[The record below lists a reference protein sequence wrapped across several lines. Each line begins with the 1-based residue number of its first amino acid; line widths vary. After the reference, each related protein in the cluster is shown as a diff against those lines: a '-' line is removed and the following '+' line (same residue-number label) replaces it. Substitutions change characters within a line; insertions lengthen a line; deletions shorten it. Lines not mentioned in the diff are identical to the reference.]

1 MALDRRVRPLNLIDL
16 VLPLFLTGAKVP
28 GGVIVDLGA
37 SVDEYQPCDCKH
49 HRHAMKSHILIA
61 ARSARESTTV
71 VCTTFGT
78 SLAQNSCRSFGG
90 RGEGA
95 MYTELS
101 AVPSAIKLHHSHTF
115 DLHIPK
121 GQSREADGALITQ
134 SAM

>member
-37 SVDEYQPCDCKH
+37 SADEYQSCCRKQ
-49 HRHAMKSHILIA
+49 HRHRIESCSLIA
-61 ARSARESTTV
+61 ARSASESTTV

-90 RGEGA
+90 SGDGA
-95 MYTELS
+95 IYTELR
-101 AVPSAIKLHHSHTF
+101 VDCHQRPSFRIITGDQGKAQVAEI
-115 DLHIPK
+115 
-121 GQSREADGALITQ
+121 SRT
-134 SAM
+134 